1 MRRGS
6 DAAAGR
12 SRIGPLTALL
22 LAACLAAHGACGLV
36 RRSNLPAQLT
46 DEQFWKLLS
55 DLSEPPGTF
64 SHSDN
69 VVSNEIQYADVMRTL
84 RPRGGVYVGVGPEQN
99 LSYIAEVRPAMAFI
113 VDVRQENR
121 SLHLF
126 YKALFEIS
134 GDRADF
140 VSRLFSRPRPAGVDS
155 RTSVEDLFA
164 RYAEIQPERRLR
176 EENGRF
182 VRERLTATHRF
193 PLSPR
198 ELAWIEYV
206 LDAFYSDGPDIHYAR
221 LLPNDPR
228 GPSYH
233 ALMTARDVSGQHRS
247 YLSSDASF
255 SFLKTLH
262 AANLIVPIVGDFGGP
277 SALKA
282 TGEYVRQHRQ
292 IITTFYASNVEVY
305 LNREKTVAFCR
316 NLIGLP
322 YDWNT
327 YFVWSKGKQPLRLK
341 LAACAGR

>member
-1 MRRGS
+1 MLVACLLAQSGCGLF
-6 DAAAGR
+6 GR
-12 SRIGPLTALL
+12 SK
-22 LAACLAAHGACGLV
+22 
-36 RRSNLPAQLT
+36 LPAKLT
-46 DEQFWKLLS
+46 DEQFWKLIS

-84 RPRGGVYVGVGPEQN
+84 RPRGGVYIGVGPEQN

-121 SLHLF
+121 SLHLL

-134 GDRADF
+134 ADRADF
-140 VSRLFSRPRPAGVDS
+140 VSRLFSRERPAGVDS
-155 RTSVEDLFA
+155 RTSVEDLFV
-164 RYAEIQPERRLR
+164 RYAAMQPQRRLR
-176 EENGRF
+176 EENGRLL
-182 VRERLTATHRF
+182 RERLISTHRF

-198 ELAWIEYV
+198 ELAWIDYV
-206 LDAFYSDGPDIHYAR
+206 LDAFYSDGPAIHYAR

-228 GPSYH
+228 GPSYQ

-247 YLSSDASF
+247 YLSTEASF
-255 SFLKTLH
+255 SFLRTLH
-262 AANLIVPIVGDFGGP
+262 TANLIVPIVGDFGGP

-282 TGEYVRQHRQ
+282 TGDYVRQHRQ

-316 NLIGLP
+316 NLMGLP

-341 LAACAGR
+341 LAACAAR